1 MLVNIIKKKQILT
14 LKKKINEN
22 IPVIIIKNFVNK
34 SICAKIINY
43 CDKISKNT
51 LHRKYSK
58 NKDFYSL
65 DVLPSNVKTNRIFRT
80 FILSNKTQKKYKFIN
95 EIIQFQKDKI
105 LKLKNK
111 KKFSKVQ
118 VIHYPVGG
126 GFFAEHQHTRYPTNY
141 GIILTLSRK
150 GRDFNTGVTNF
161 RLKNKKIN
169 IEKHN
174 ITAGD
179 IILFRYD
186 LKHSISPCNPK
197 ENLSF
202 NKKGRWTMIFP
213 VYHKA
218 F

>member
-1 MLVNIIKKKQILT
+1 MQVNIIKKNQVSTI
-14 LKKKINEN
+14 KKKLNKN
-22 IPVIIIKNFVNK
+22 IPVIIIKNFVSKNL
-34 SICAKIINY
+34 CARIINY

-51 LHRKYSK
+51 VHRKYSK

-65 DVLPSNVKTNRIFRT
+65 DVLPSKVKTDRIFRT

-95 EIIQFQKDKI
+95 EIIQFQREKI

-126 GFFAEHQHTRYPTNY
+126 GFFAEHQHQRYPTNY
-141 GIILTLSRK
+141 GIILTLSKK
-150 GRDFNTGVTNF
+150 GRDFSTGVTNF
-161 RLKNKKIN
+161 RMKKKKIN
-169 IEKHN
+169 IEKYN

-213 VYHKA
+213 VYHKT

>member
-105 LKLKNK
+105 LKLKIK
-111 KKFSKVQ
+111 KNFLKFK
-118 VIHYPVGG
+118 
-126 GFFAEHQHTRYPTNY
+126 
-141 GIILTLSRK
+141 
-150 GRDFNTGVTNF
+150 
-161 RLKNKKIN
+161 
-169 IEKHN
+169 
-174 ITAGD
+174 
-179 IILFRYD
+179 
-186 LKHSISPCNPK
+186 
-197 ENLSF
+197 
-202 NKKGRWTMIFP
+202 
-213 VYHKA
+213 
-218 F
+218 

>member
-58 NKDFYSL
+58 KKDFYSL

-161 RLKNKKIN
+161 RLKNKKI
-169 IEKHN
+169 I
-174 ITAGD
+174 
-179 IILFRYD
+179 
-186 LKHSISPCNPK
+186 
-197 ENLSF
+197 
-202 NKKGRWTMIFP
+202 
-213 VYHKA
+213 
-218 F
+218 